1 MKLLNANKAVA
12 EREKIAD
19 YLLNPAHPDNGGK
32 AEFFEK
38 LGFRR
43 NEWETLASAFLA
55 LARKAE
61 VARCLKSPHGQKYVI
76 VGRIESPGGKS
87 PLMQTIWIVDSGLDV
102 ARLVTAY
109 PHKE

>member
-1 MKLLNANKAVA
+1 LTLATPH
-12 EREKIAD
+12 

-32 AEFFEK
+32 ARFFEK

-43 NEWETLASAFLA
+43 TEWRLLAEALQTLAG
-55 LARKAE
+55 KAE
-61 VARCLKSPHGQKYVI
+61 VAQTMKSPHGQKYVI

-87 PLMQTIWIVDSGLDV
+87 LKVKTIWIVDRGAEV

-109 PHKE
+109 PQED